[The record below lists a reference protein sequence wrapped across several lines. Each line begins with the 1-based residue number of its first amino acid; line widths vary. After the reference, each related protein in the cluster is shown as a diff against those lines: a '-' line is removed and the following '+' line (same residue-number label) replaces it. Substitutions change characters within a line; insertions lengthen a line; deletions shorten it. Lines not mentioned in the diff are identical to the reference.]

1 MHLRLIKG
9 LSYDGVV
16 RASAAH
22 PDVFVDD
29 PEKYTAL
36 LESGYFEALP
46 DAHTVTGHLCA
57 DFLGEMD
64 KEQLDKLADDMGVDT
79 TGKDKAEVVAAVAE
93 EPVEVPDISKMKL
106 EELKEF
112 AEDNGIDLTG
122 CTTKASIVPLW
133 AGENTVKGILI
144 DTEGGPAS
152 EAVVQR
158 VQEYIDPGGT
168 GLGEGQANIGAH
180 FTATS
185 ATAKRVNIS
194 FSVTLA
200 KGGDLASIR
209 SAAQTALKAQ
219 IKSINLTTDDS
230 ETPTLRIST
239 VGNTIYSLL
248 GVLDYANLRF
258 NGQTANVEAGKE
270 EVFVLGEVTVSE
282 TNPVS

>member
-46 DAHTVTGHLCA
+46 DAHTVTGHLDA

-64 KEQLDKLADDMGVDT
+64 EEQLDKLADDMGVDT

-106 EELKEF
+106 DELKEF

-122 CTTKASIVPLW
+122 CTTKASILQKIREYEADA
-133 AGENTVKGILI
+133 AGSGRHHHPGGLMAERPWVTPEELKEYTEFEEVKNRADSKLKIDISRAESWVIDYCNNRFDDPEKYPEIPENVKTAVLLI
-144 DTEGGPAS
+144 AEAYAHNAVEQTKVRLKS
-152 EAVVQR
+152 ETFDDYSYTAESSIIDVGKLGVESLLDDYVVVQ
-158 VQEYIDPGGT
+158 PLNG
-168 GLGEGQANIGAH
+168 
-180 FTATS
+180 
-185 ATAKRVNIS
+185 
-194 FSVTLA
+194 VTMRL
-200 KGGDLASIR
+200 R
-209 SAAQTALKAQ
+209 SL
-219 IKSINLTTDDS
+219 
-230 ETPTLRIST
+230 
-239 VGNTIYSLL
+239 
-248 GVLDYANLRF
+248 
-258 NGQTANVEAGKE
+258 
-270 EVFVLGEVTVSE
+270 
-282 TNPVS
+282 

>member
-122 CTTKASIVPLW
+122 CTTKASILQFLSTPSARRATTTQAERLKNERESSV
-133 AGENTVKGILI
+133 AGGVDHLE
-144 DTEGGPAS
+144 
-152 EAVVQR
+152 
-158 VQEYIDPGGT
+158 T
-168 GLGEGQANIGAH
+168 GHL
-180 FTATS
+180 
-185 ATAKRVNIS
+185 
-194 FSVTLA
+194 
-200 KGGDLASIR
+200 
-209 SAAQTALKAQ
+209 
-219 IKSINLTTDDS
+219 
-230 ETPTLRIST
+230 P
-239 VGNTIYSLL
+239 
-248 GVLDYANLRF
+248 
-258 NGQTANVEAGKE
+258 
-270 EVFVLGEVTVSE
+270 
-282 TNPVS
+282 